1 MNPIRSPRLLPWSG
15 ADGKPCYLIGDGT
28 GRLSRL
34 ADQIEAV
41 QLGLARQILERAH
54 DTLTGER
61 PSPEDARPGRSPRR
75 RPARRPSHRR
85 VPRHLRRR
93 RDAMKACIGVQGCAR
108 AAA

>member
-61 PSPEDARPGRSPRR
+61 PSPEELHVLAG
-75 RPARRPSHRR
+75 
-85 VPRHLRRR
+85 HLVAAL
-93 RDAMKACIGVQGCAR
+93 RDALLIAECRDTSGVGETP
-108 AAA
+108 